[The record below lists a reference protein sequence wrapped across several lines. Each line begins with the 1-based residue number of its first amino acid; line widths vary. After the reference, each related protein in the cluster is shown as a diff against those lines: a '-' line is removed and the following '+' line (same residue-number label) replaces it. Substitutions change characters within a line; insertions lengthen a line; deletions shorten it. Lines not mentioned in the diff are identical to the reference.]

1 MIERLDS
8 CVAAGKDPEP
18 GGAQGNGETE
28 GHTDGKFMSAAKV
41 VVIEEGSLEDQ
52 ISRVFWK
59 AGMRGEDFSLTCLAL
74 GG

>member
-8 CVAAGKDPEP
+8 CVAAGKELEP

-28 GHTDGKFMSAAKV
+28 GHADGKFMSAAKV
-41 VVIEEGSLEDQ
+41 VFIEEGSLEDQ